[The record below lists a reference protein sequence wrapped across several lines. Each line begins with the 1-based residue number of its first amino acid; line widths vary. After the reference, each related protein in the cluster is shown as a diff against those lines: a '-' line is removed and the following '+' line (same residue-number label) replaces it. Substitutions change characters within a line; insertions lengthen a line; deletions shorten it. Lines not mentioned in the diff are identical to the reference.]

1 MKNKR
6 PLEKITK
13 RLLASGTL
21 LFVLMCVH
29 IPYAYFKHLSQSGNS
44 APASVNFLL
53 AVLYIPAIAAL
64 FIVAYFYQK
73 KHNNST
79 KK

>member
-1 MKNKR
+1 MNKKS
-6 PLEKITK
+6 PLAKITK
-13 RLLASGTL
+13 RLIASGIL

-29 IPYAYFKHLSQSGNS
+29 VPYAYFSYFQHPGNS
-44 APASVNFLL
+44 APASVAFLFPI
-53 AVLYIPAIAAL
+53 LYLPAIAAL